1 MGFIYHIFGI
11 IFYVIWSIIGALIL
25 VGIILIFVFK
35 PWQSVAGGLNFGSVG
50 ALLGGAGGGVGELIG
65 QLQSGNGIKE
75 SYNNLPKASQDCLRQ
90 EVGNQKVEDIL
101 AGKISPGSDVILK
114 AVKCL
119 K

>member
-1 MGFIYHIFGI
+1 MSFIYHIFGI

-25 VGIILIFVFK
+25 VGLILIFVFK
-35 PWQSVAGGLNFGSVG
+35 PWQAVAGGNFNLGAVGSLIG
-50 ALLGGAGGGVGELIG
+50 QAGGMGDLIS
-65 QLQSGNGIKE
+65 QLQSGGGIKD

-90 EVGNQKVEDIL
+90 EVGSQKVDDIL

-114 AVKCL
+114 AAKCI